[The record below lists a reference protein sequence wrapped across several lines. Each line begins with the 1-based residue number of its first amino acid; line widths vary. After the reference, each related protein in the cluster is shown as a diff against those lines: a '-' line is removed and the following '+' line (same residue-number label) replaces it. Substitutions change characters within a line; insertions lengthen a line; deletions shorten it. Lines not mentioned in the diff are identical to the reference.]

1 MQSCLL
7 FLGPEIGEK
16 QDAVAEIRRTLQDK
30 GAPPEETSF
39 YAGET
44 PAAAM
49 TAIMR
54 NGALFAE
61 KRLFFIKNAEN
72 LKKKDEID
80 ILVDYMSVPQQNTVL
95 VVISDETTIA
105 KPLENAVPPNAKR
118 IFWEMFENRK
128 REWVLSFF
136 KRKGFSITEDG
147 IDAILEMVE
156 NNTQAF
162 RRECSHLCRFLDKGK
177 PVKAEDVEEWL
188 SHTRAESAF
197 TLFSRLAT
205 GDLAKSLETMHT
217 LLMAKEAPPAILAG
231 LAWCF
236 QKLRDYLFLIEEHK
250 VDGPS
255 DVELRKIGL
264 TSPRTRKDYE
274 NARRRYN
281 VWQADLCVSL
291 TAEYDML
298 ARSMG
303 AGLENLLMD
312 RYVYKL
318 WVAGAGCSI

>member
-16 QDAVAEIRRTLQDK
+16 QDAVAEIRKTLQGKD
-30 GAPPEETSF
+30 APPEETSF

-44 PAAAM
+44 PVTAM
-49 TAIMR
+49 TAVMR
-54 NGALFAE
+54 NGALFAD

-80 ILVDYMSVPQQNTVL
+80 VLADYILTPQQDTVL
-95 VVISDETTIA
+95 VILSDETSIA
-105 KPLENAVPPNAKR
+105 KPIENAVPSHAKR
-118 IFWEMFENRK
+118 IFWEMFESRK

-136 KRKGFSITEDG
+136 KREGFSITEDG

-156 NNTQAF
+156 NNTEAF
-162 RRECSHLCRFLDKGK
+162 RRECSHLCRFLDKNK
-177 PVKAEDVEEWL
+177 PVEADLVEKWL
-188 SHTRAESAF
+188 SHTKVESAF
-197 TLFSRLAT
+197 TLFSWLAA
-205 GDLAKSLETMHT
+205 GDLAKGLETMRA

-236 QKLRDYLFLIEEHK
+236 QKLRDYLFLKEEHK
-250 VDGPS
+250 SGDLA

-264 TSPRTRKDYE
+264 ASPRARKDYE
-274 NARRRYN
+274 NASRRYN
-281 VWQADLCVSL
+281 IWQADTCVSL

-303 AGLENLLMD
+303 AGFGNLLMD

-318 WVAGAGCSI
+318 WSAGKSK